1 VIERKGE
8 RVSSPLARLVD
19 RLRQLEFVFPE
30 TARFVRFG
38 AVGASGVLVDCGVTY
53 AMYMVCGSPDVAYL
67 VGIAI
72 AMTWNFFW
80 NRRITFA
87 DADSS
92 PLWRQYIGFCGSCS
106 LGAVVSWTTRVVL
119 EKRFELFAEH
129 IVLAVPIGVVAGMM
143 FNYLLCRRWVFRT
156 ATAEPQEDPRDEAS
170 APREP
175 NTPPR

>member
-1 VIERKGE
+1 VASPFKG
-8 RVSSPLARLVD
+8 LLV
-19 RLRQLEFVFPE
+19 RLRGLESKFPE
-30 TARFVRFG
+30 MARFARFG

-53 AMYMVCGSPDVAYL
+53 ATHSACGSSNVAYL

-87 DADSS
+87 DVGSS

-119 EKRFELFAEH
+119 EKQFELFSEH
-129 IVLAVPIGVVAGMM
+129 LVLAVPIGVVAGMM

-156 ATAEPQEDPRDEAS
+156 ADADRREVPRDAAS

>member
-1 VIERKGE
+1 M
-8 RVSSPLARLVD
+8 SSPLAGLVE
-19 RLRQLEFVFPE
+19 RLRRLEDVFPE

-38 AVGASGVLVDCGVTY
+38 TVGASGVLVDCGVTY
-53 AMYMVCGSPDVAYL
+53 ATFLACESPDVAYL
-67 VGIAI
+67 VGITV

-87 DADSS
+87 DADSG

-106 LGAVVSWTTRVVL
+106 LGAVVSWTTRVIL
-119 EKRFELFAEH
+119 EKQFELFAEH

-156 ATAEPQEDPRDEAS
+156 GPADHREAPLDEAS
-170 APREP
+170 EP
-175 NTPPR
+175 HESNTPPR